1 MVAAAGGANP
11 SSVMTFRL
19 RDELSPGLSQIGT
32 ALDTTDAKADNLSAG
47 FQQLSA
53 STAQAEQSGAG
64 FFNTFQRS
72 SGSMIIAG
80 AAIASAGASIA
91 QLGTSIGLIPERM
104 QKTVSNT
111 VAAAG
116 AVAALAGAF
125 GTLIPLIINLARAEK
140 VRAIA
145 SAVALAF
152 SNPFLALGALAI
164 AAAVGIGAAAL
175 IGSFQTSAGQRRQI
189 PGSTT
194 TAQLA
199 LVHGGEII
207 GRPDTN
213 GNGVSRINEAQSV
226 INVGILVAD
235 ENGIRELERRLGRV
249 RQEGRR
255 TRGITT

>member
-19 RDELSPGLSQIGT
+19 RDELSPGLNSIGT
-32 ALDTTDAKADNLSAG
+32 ALDSTDAKADNLSAG
-47 FQQLSA
+47 FQQLGASA
-53 STAQAEQSGAG
+53 TTAEQAG
-64 FFNTFQRS
+64 GSMFNTFSRN
-72 SGSMIIAG
+72 SGNMIIAG
-80 AAIASAGASIA
+80 AAIASAGSAIA

-116 AVAALAGAF
+116 AIAALAGAF

-140 VRAIA
+140 IRAVA

-164 AAAVGIGAAAL
+164 AAAVGVGAAAL
-175 IGSFQTSAGQRRQI
+175 IGSFQTSAGQQRQI

-194 TAQLA
+194 TSQLA
-199 LVHGGEII
+199 LVHGGEVIS
-207 GRPDTN
+207 RPEGGGAVAGG
-213 GNGVSRINEAQSV
+213 GNGGGVTL
-226 INVGILVAD
+226 NVGVLVAD
-235 ENGIRELERRLGRV
+235 EGGLRELERRMGRV
-249 RQEGRR
+249 RNEERR
-255 TRGITT
+255 TRGIKL